1 MSDYS
6 SEHHAGQALKPIE
19 EKTVLFYE
27 DELTAVLIREGDRS
41 EIYVPVRPIADYLG
55 LTWGSQYNRLRR
67 DPILSEALRGVF
79 ITKTPGRGGTQEM
92 LALPLKF
99 IPGWLFGISASR
111 VREELQD
118 KILRYQ
124 RECYDVLAEA
134 FQEGRLVADES
145 FESLLKRAD
154 PEIVRAYEVAQAVVR
169 LARNQI
175 LLEARLTGRLDEHE
189 RRLEDLEATLGD
201 TGHHISP
208 AQAMSI
214 SQAVKAIALE
224 LGKKSGRNE
233 FGGVYGEFYRR
244 FEIPGYRELPAR
256 RFEEA
261 MDFLREWYL
270 TVADTK
276 APPF

>member
-1 MSDYS
+1 MTDDF
-6 SEHHAGQALKPIE
+6 QAVMPVEERIVEFYGDELVAVMVTTGEQLAIYVPLKPI
-19 EKTVLFYE
+19 
-27 DELTAVLIREGDRS
+27 
-41 EIYVPVRPIADYLG
+41 ADNMG
-55 LTWGSQYNRLRR
+55 LDWSAQYRRVQR
-67 DPILSEALRGVF
+67 DPILSEESQLIAVTAIKSVRGNPEALC
-79 ITKTPGRGGTQEM
+79 
-92 LALPLKF
+92 LPLKF
-99 IPGWLFGISASR
+99 IPGWLFGVNANR
-111 VREELQD
+111 VREDLRD
-118 KILRYQ
+118 KVIRYQ

-145 FESLLKRAD
+145 FELLLQRAD

-175 LLEARLTGRLDEHE
+175 LLEARLEGRLDEHE

-224 LGKKSGRNE
+224 LGKKSRRNE

-244 FEIPGYRELPAR
+244 FGIPGYRELPAR
-256 RFEEA
+256 RFDEA